1 MTFKKEYSDHYDC
14 FYKDKDY
21 EKECDIIELALM
33 KHSALMKF
41 GVERK
46 ILDLGCGT
54 GKHASILAD
63 RGYTVVG
70 IDRSRD
76 MIEIA
81 RKNSTKPTYICD
93 DIRSVRL
100 GEQKFNAVIMMFSVL
115 GYMISDEDVRTAIE
129 TVSAHLIPG
138 GLFIADFWY
147 APAVLAQGLRDRTI
161 VIEETFGK
169 IIRTSTST
177 KESSIPVVHVN
188 YTVEETHPNHSKK
201 HTEHHTVRYF
211 TANDIQKFLDEGGL
225 EFIEISA
232 FPNTDERAD
241 ERTWNAMIV
250 ARKK

>member
-1 MTFKKEYSDHYDC
+1 MTFNKEYSDYYDC

-21 EKECDIIELALM
+21 KKECEIIEKKLS
-33 KHSALMKF
+33 KHSARFKY
-41 GVERK
+41 GSPPR

-54 GKHASILAD
+54 GKHASVFAD
-63 RGYTVVG
+63 MGFEVTG
-70 IDRSRD
+70 IDRSKD

-81 RKNSTKPTYICD
+81 RKNSTNATYICD

-100 GEQKFNAVIMMFSVL
+100 GGEKFNAVTMMFSVL
-115 GYMISDEDVRTAIE
+115 GYMISDEDVKAAIE
-129 TVSAHLIPG
+129 TARHHLVLG

-147 APAVLAQGLRDRTI
+147 APAVLAQGLRDRTVTI
-161 VIEETFGK
+161 DGPCGK
-169 IIRTSTST
+169 IVRTSTST
-177 KESSIPVVHVN
+177 KESCIPVVHVN
-188 YTVEETHPNHSKK
+188 YTVEETRPNYSRK

-211 TANDIQKFLDEGGL
+211 TAKDIQKFLDEGGL

-250 ARKK
+250 ARRR